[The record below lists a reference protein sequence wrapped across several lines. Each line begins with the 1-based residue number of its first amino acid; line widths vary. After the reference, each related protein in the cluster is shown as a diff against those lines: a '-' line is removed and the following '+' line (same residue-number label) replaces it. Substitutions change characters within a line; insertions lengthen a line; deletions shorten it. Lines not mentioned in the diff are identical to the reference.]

1 MKMEIIDRAA
11 VLDYL
16 EVKWPAFVR
25 DALALPEAQ
34 RAAWL
39 HRQGYARAA
48 DLLAHVA
55 AWWRLG
61 MQVIAH
67 HRTDADYQHPPMD
80 VDAFNLAAVTR
91 VTGQS
96 EADVLADFHMARE
109 ALVAFVNGLSDA
121 ELANPKINRQLVIE
135 IIEHLHEHEG

>member
-1 MKMEIIDRAA
+1 MESTDRVT
-11 VLDYL
+11 VLEYL
-16 EVKWPAFVR
+16 KVKWPAFAL

-39 HRQGYARAA
+39 HRQGYARLA

-61 MQVIAH
+61 MQVITH

-80 VDAFNLAAVTR
+80 VDAFNLAEVTR
-91 VTGQS
+91 VRGWS
-96 EADVLADFHMARE
+96 EAKVLADFNMARE
-109 ALVAFVNGLSDA
+109 TLVAFVNGLSDA
-121 ELANPKINRQLVIE
+121 EIANPKINRQLYIE

>member
-1 MKMEIIDRAA
+1 MEIVDRLT
-11 VLDYL
+11 VMDYL

-39 HRQGYARAA
+39 QQQGYARMA
-48 DLLAHVA
+48 DLLAHVT

-61 MQVIAH
+61 MQVIDH

-91 VTGQS
+91 VSGLS
-96 EADVLADFHMARE
+96 ESEVLADFNTARE
-109 ALVAFVNGLSDA
+109 TLVAFVNTLSDF
-121 ELANPKINRQLVIE
+121 EIANPKINRQLVIE

>member
-1 MKMEIIDRAA
+1 MEIVDRLT

-16 EVKWPAFVR
+16 VVKWPAFVR

-61 MQVIAH
+61 MQVIEH
-67 HRTDADYQHPPMD
+67 HRTDAEYQHPPMD
-80 VDAFNLAAVTR
+80 VDAFNLAVVTR
-91 VTGQS
+91 VSGLS
-96 EADVLADFHMARE
+96 EAEVVADFNTARE
-109 ALVAFVNGLSDA
+109 NLVAFVNGLSDA
-121 ELANPKINRQLVIE
+121 ELANPKINRQLYIE
-135 IIEHLHEHEG
+135 VIEHLHEHEG

>member
-1 MKMEIIDRAA
+1 MEMLDRAA

-34 RAAWL
+34 RSAWL
-39 HRQGYARAA
+39 LQQGCARMV

-61 MQVIAH
+61 MQVIDH

-80 VDAFNLAAVTR
+80 VDAFNLEAVTR
-91 VTGQS
+91 VSGQS
-96 EADVLADFHMARE
+96 EAEVLADFNTARE
-109 ALVAFVNGLSDA
+109 TLVAFVNSLSDA